1 MWFWIWMFASSMV
14 IPVLIIGFGKLFQKR
29 PPVQINSIYG
39 YRTKM
44 SMINMDTWDYA
55 HHYFGKKWLRAGCL
69 IIPGTVL
76 GMLLLFDR
84 NENIVG
90 IGSTVIMTV
99 QVLALILPVIE
110 TEWELRRRFEPDGT
124 RKQQDGD
131 DSYSS

>member
-1 MWFWIWMFASSMV
+1 
-14 IPVLIIGFGKLFQKR
+14 
-29 PPVQINSIYG
+29 
-39 YRTKM
+39 
-44 SMINMDTWDYA
+44 
-55 HHYFGKKWLRAGCL
+55 
-69 IIPGTVL
+69 
-76 GMLLLFDR
+76 MLLLFDR

-110 TEWELRRRFEPDGT
+110 TERELRRRFEPDGT